1 MIREK
6 LGGLLAGIVF
16 LAVSIVIFYL
26 DFVEGMWEGT
36 EFDWLGLISAVF
48 AFVLAVWVIQ
58 DSLKTNANVHKNKG
72 NYNDSPTNIRRNVS
86 HAGDIAN
93 RATPFF

>member
-58 DSLKTNANVHKNKG
+58 DSFKMNSSVHKSKG
-72 NYNDSPTNIRRNVS
+72 NCDESPTNIRRNVS
-86 HAGDIAN
+86 NAGDIAN
-93 RATPFF
+93 